1 MKIVDDPPKRLIN
14 LKRHEL
20 DFDELTVEFFE
31 TALILPAKRRRHMAI
46 NRLGGRVLTVVFKRL
61 GTEAISVI
69 SMRPASRKERKL

>member
-1 MKIVDDPPKRLIN
+1 MKIVNDPPKRLIN

-31 TALILPAKRRRHMAI
+31 TAEILPAKQGRYMAI
-46 NRLGGRVLTVVFKRL
+46 NRFAGRVLTVVFKRL

-69 SMRPASRKERKL
+69 SMRPASRKERKP

>member
-1 MKIVDDPPKRLIN
+1 MKIVNDPPKRLLN
-14 LKRHEL
+14 LKRHQL

-31 TALILPAKRRRHMAI
+31 TAEIVPAKQGRYMAI

-69 SMRPASRKERKL
+69 SMRPASRKERKR